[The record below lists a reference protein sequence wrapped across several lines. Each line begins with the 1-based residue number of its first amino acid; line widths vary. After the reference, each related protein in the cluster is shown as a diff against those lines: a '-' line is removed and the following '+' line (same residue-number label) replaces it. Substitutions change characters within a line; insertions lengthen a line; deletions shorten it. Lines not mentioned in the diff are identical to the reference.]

1 MSQQEMDTRTSLM
14 NRFRTALRQLDA
26 ALTQLDDTGMLEDA
40 TLAQIV
46 PLLENAANIAQS
58 NVAQLVPG
66 HFLPLLQE
74 PRQGLVT
81 EATAPMHPRLPSSG
95 QILANASPLNQAS
108 AWPSA
113 LDTRSGTPQNP
124 IGSSTRSRPY

>member
-1 MSQQEMDTRTSLM
+1 MSQQEMDARITALRRLDAALTTGCSLDDLM
-14 NRFRTALRQLDA
+14 NRFRTALRRLDA
-26 ALTQLDDTGMLEDA
+26 ALTQLDHSGTLDDA

-46 PLLENAANIAQS
+46 ALTENAANIAQS
-58 NVAQLVPG
+58 NAAQLVPG

-81 EATAPMHPRLPSSG
+81 EATAPMHPRLLSSG

-108 AWPSA
+108 A
-113 LDTRSGTPQNP
+113 
-124 IGSSTRSRPY
+124 